1 MNFFGIFFQINFS
14 KNCIFWVLVEE
25 NQEAFSEKCSLISGV
40 LQGIVKTCKKY
51 MEGNL
56 AVILYD
62 STCRQCIVCLSLLVV
77 FAEGNLLEWGQFF
90 SGAIILRGNC
100 L

>member
-25 NQEAFSEKCSLISGV
+25 NQEAFREKCSLISGV

-77 FAEGNLLEWGQFF
+77 FAEGNLLEWGQLF
-90 SGAIILRGNC
+90 SREIF
-100 L
+100 